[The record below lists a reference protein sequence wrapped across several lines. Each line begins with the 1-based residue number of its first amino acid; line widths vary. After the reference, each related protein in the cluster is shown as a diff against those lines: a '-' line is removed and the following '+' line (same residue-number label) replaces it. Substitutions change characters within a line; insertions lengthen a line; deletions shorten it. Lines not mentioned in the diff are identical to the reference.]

1 MKGDVTSTM
10 HRMCALLLV
19 MACLGG
25 LVNAA
30 RAEEGADELLHR
42 EALFHYYTNDF
53 LQSLVLLENEHVG
66 SNHVGNQYHNLNH
79 ILAIESSLEF
89 GLRRNAE
96 TLLEHLQFTA
106 REAEVKQQ
114 AQMIKGRL
122 AYRDEEWG
130 TAVELFEGAM
140 KGMSRDKKDEAL
152 YYMANSYLQLRRPQE
167 AAKVLGDASK
177 GSLWAAHGY
186 YNLGVNYAA
195 DDPDSSRALVALR
208 IAAAMTD
215 DSYEGKELSDRIL
228 LAAGHIALLDKDY
241 NKALSFLK
249 NVHASGPGAPA
260 AIYDYGMAFAGLGRY
275 RTAIQSWHRA
285 KKFAL
290 TSSGVAETFQAIAYG
305 YEQEKLRATAL
316 DAYLEAIAVYEKEK
330 RQIDEVVAE
339 INEKGV
345 LDLLLQ
351 APLQHGEVEWYLAT
365 DLLTNTPKIAF
376 VHYLMDKPDFFPF
389 AKELLQ
395 MHGLLQSLRNGAQR
409 MDIFADALEQRSRQ
423 AKRDAAGALERMRPQ
438 QLNQLVSERNALARS
453 AAQAP
458 DEQRALQLL
467 ALRDLDEALT
477 RLKENFVSAQGDLSQ
492 GGNLYKTQLRKVE
505 SLQKEFS
512 SMQRE
517 LAGKIDDYDKKLS
530 QLAVKLL
537 QRHWR
542 EIDGYHVRSQL
553 ALVNLYDDLAVAE
566 LRKKQPVSPEA
577 ATAGEG
583 AL

>member
-1 MKGDVTSTM
+1 MKGDVTPTM
-10 HRMCALLLV
+10 HRMSVLLLI
-19 MACLGG
+19 L
-25 LVNAA
+25 NALCMLA
-30 RAEEGADELLHR
+30 GAVRAQEAADELLHR

-53 LQSLVLLENEHVG
+53 LQSLVLLENEHLG
-66 SNHVGNQYHNLNH
+66 SNHVDNQYHNLNH
-79 ILAIESSLEF
+79 ILAIESGLEF
-89 GLRRNAE
+89 GMRRNAE
-96 TLLEHLQFTA
+96 SLLEHLQFTA
-106 REAEVKQQ
+106 REPEVKQQ

-122 AYRDEEWG
+122 AYRDGEWG
-130 TAVELFEGAM
+130 TAVELFAGAM
-140 KGMSRDKKDEAL
+140 KGMARDRKDEAL

-167 AAKVLGDASK
+167 AAKVLGEASQ

-208 IAAAMTD
+208 VAAAMAD
-215 DSYEGKELSDRIL
+215 DSYEGRELSDRVL

-241 NKALSFLK
+241 NKALPFLK

-305 YEQEKLRATAL
+305 YEQEKLRATAI

-330 RQIDEVVAE
+330 RQVDEVVTE
-339 INEKGV
+339 INAKGV

-351 APLQHGEVEWYLAT
+351 APLQNGEVEWYLAT

-395 MHGLLQSLRNGAQR
+395 MHGLLQSLQNGAQR
-409 MDIFADALEQRSRQ
+409 MEIFSAALERRAHQ
-423 AKRDAAGALERMRPQ
+423 AKQDAAGALAKMRPQ
-438 QLNQLVSERNALARS
+438 QLNQLVSERNALAKS
-453 AAQAP
+453 AAQAS
-458 DEQRALQLL
+458 DDQKALQLL
-467 ALRDLDEALT
+467 ALRELDEKLNQ
-477 RLKENFVSAQGDLSQ
+477 LKDNFVSVQGGLRQGGDL
-492 GGNLYKTQLRKVE
+492 YKAQLRKVE
-505 SLQKEFS
+505 TLQTEFS
-512 SMQRE
+512 GMQRE
-517 LAGKIDDYDKKLS
+517 LAGKINDYDKKLS

-537 QRHWR
+537 QQHWR

-566 LRKKQPVSPEA
+566 LRKKQPVAPDA

>member
-1 MKGDVTSTM
+1 MKGDVTPTM
-10 HRMCALLLV
+10 NRMSVLLLILH
-19 MACLGG
+19 CLCMLAGA
-25 LVNAA
+25 V
-30 RAEEGADELLHR
+30 RAQETADELLHR

-53 LQSLVLLENEHVG
+53 LQSLVLLENEHLG

-79 ILAIESSLEF
+79 ILAIESGLEF
-89 GLRRNAE
+89 GMRRNAE
-96 TLLEHLQFTA
+96 SLLEHLQFTA
-106 REAEVKQQ
+106 REPEVKQQ

-122 AYRDEEWG
+122 AYRDGEWG
-130 TAVELFEGAM
+130 EAVELFAGAM
-140 KGMSRDKKDEAL
+140 KGMARDRKDEAL
-152 YYMANSYLQLRRPQE
+152 YYMANSYLQLRRPQD
-167 AAKVLGDASK
+167 AAKVLGEASQ

-208 IAAAMTD
+208 VATAMAD
-215 DSYEGKELSDRIL
+215 DSYEGRELSDRVL

-305 YEQEKLRATAL
+305 YEQEKLRATAI

-330 RQIDEVVAE
+330 RQVDEVVTE
-339 INEKGV
+339 INAKGV

-351 APLQHGEVEWYLAT
+351 APLQNGEVEWYLAT

-395 MHGLLQSLRNGAQR
+395 MHGLLQSLQDGAQR
-409 MDIFADALEQRSRQ
+409 MEIFSAALESRARQ
-423 AKRDAAGALERMRPQ
+423 AKRDAAEALAKVRPQ
-438 QLNQLVSERNALARS
+438 QLNQLVSERNALAKS
-453 AAQAP
+453 AAEASDDQK
-458 DEQRALQLL
+458 ALQLL
-467 ALRDLDEALT
+467 ALRDLDDALNK
-477 RLKENFVSAQGDLSQ
+477 LKENFVSVQ
-492 GGNLYKTQLRKVE
+492 GGLHQGGDLYKTQLRKVAA
-505 SLQKEFS
+505 LQKEFS
-512 SMQRE
+512 AMQRE
-517 LAGKIDDYDKKLS
+517 LAGKINDYDKKLS

-537 QRHWR
+537 QQHWR

-566 LRKKQPVSPEA
+566 LRKKQPVSPDA